1 MEINGVEIEDTFAEA
16 FEFRVA
22 RILITAATK
31 RWARVAARETTGY
44 GTSVIMC
51 PAEAGIDKGFVD
63 PQDTPDGRPGVIV
76 MIGHND
82 EEQLAEELL
91 HRIGQ
96 CVMTAPTANAFDAM
110 PEDAE
115 VVGSDRVG
123 YKLSFFGD
131 GYQEEDEIDG
141 RKVWK
146 VPIVEGKFIVED
158 EFKIAKGVAGGN
170 FYIMAESQPAALQ
183 AAEAAVDAI
192 RKVSKVYTPF
202 PGGIVASASKV
213 GSKQYDF
220 LPASTNDAYCPTVE
234 DNELPESVKSVY
246 EIVINGLSEDAV
258 KEAMRVGIEAACT
271 QPGVVKISAGNFGGK
286 LGQYEIHLHD
296 LF

>member
-16 FEFRVA
+16 FEAKMARV
-22 RILITAATK
+22 LITAASHK
-31 RWARVAARETTGY
+31 WAMIAVKEATGF

-51 PAEAGIDKGFVD
+51 PAEAGIDCGYV
-63 PQDTPDGRPGVIV
+63 PPEETPDGRPGVTI

-82 EEQLAEELL
+82 EDELKEQLLD
-91 HRIGQ
+91 RIGQ
-96 CVMTAPTANAFDAM
+96 CVMTAPTASAFDAM
-110 PEDAE
+110 PEAE
-115 VVGSDRVG
+115 KEDEDRVG

-131 GYQEEDEIDG
+131 GYQEEDELDG

-146 VPIVEGKFIVED
+146 IPVVEGEFIVED
-158 EFKIAKGVAGGN
+158 SFGITTGVAGGN
-170 FYIMAESQPAALQ
+170 FYIMAESQPAGLQ

-192 RKVSKVYTPF
+192 KGVEGAYAPF

-234 DNELPESVKSVY
+234 DNELPEGVKCVY
-246 EIVINGLSEDAV
+246 EIVINGLNEEAV
-258 KEAMRVGIEAACT
+258 KEAMRVGIEAACQ